1 MKTIIAYVCT
11 LAVVSVV
18 VAGAPPIPATPAAI
32 DDVVYSRAFTLEKGY
47 DFDWCKE
54 RPLVTSGTIL
64 VLKVNPDLVI
74 PRQVAE
80 PVLYVGNQTA
90 QRVNFGNESGHVIAI
105 VPGDVDLSKSPIWFG
120 TPELP
125 ERVDAAATEAERAK
139 ADAAG
144 IKPPAAA
151 KIAVAVA
158 RGGERLNV
166 ADMSELLRSEI
177 SDLILQYS
185 PQEKHLAEDFNTPV
199 AKPTPKPKAD

>member
-1 MKTIIAYVCT
+1 

-18 VAGAPPIPATPAAI
+18 LAGAPPIPATPAAI
-32 DDVVYSRAFTLEKGY
+32 DDVVYLRAFTLEKGY
-47 DFDWCKE
+47 DFTWCKE

-125 ERVDAAATEAERAK
+125 ERVDAATTKAERAK

-144 IKPPAAA
+144 IKPLAAA
-151 KIAVAVA
+151 KIEVAVA
-158 RGGERLNV
+158 RGGERLKV
-166 ADMSELLRSEI
+166 ADKSELLRGEI

-185 PQEKHLAEDFNTPV
+185 PQEAHLAEEFNTPV
-199 AKPTPKPKAD
+199 VKPTPKPKAD

>member
-18 VAGAPPIPATPAAI
+18 LGGAPAIPATPAAI
-32 DDVVYSRAFTLEKGY
+32 DGVVYSRAFTLEQGY
-47 DFDWCKE
+47 NFAWNKE

-105 VPGDVDLSKSPIWFG
+105 VPGDVDLSQSPIWFG

-125 ERVDAAATEAERAK
+125 ERVDAATIKAERAK

-144 IKPPAAA
+144 IKPLSAA
-151 KIAVAVA
+151 KIEVAVT

-166 ADMSELLRSEI
+166 TDKSELLRSEI

-185 PQEKHLAEDFNTPV
+185 PQEKHLAEEYNTPV
-199 AKPTPKPKAD
+199 AKPAPKPEED